1 MGYTDHD
8 WFEADATGAFPV
20 FGRPDADGV
29 RYADSGLLPDDVLP
43 ADEGW
48 FPDVRRPADG
58 AHVPDG
64 AHAPDGALLSDSAR
78 APYASQASGG
88 SRAGARVAHGYE
100 IAHES
105 PLTDAGRRGSG
116 LTDGDRFA
124 ESGGHADGG
133 SSGDAFPAVGAYP
146 GGGILA
152 AGQDVDG
159 DTGDSPM
166 VDWYAGYEQYAGEED
181 DGAGQR
187 RTADEEETL
196 VRTYA
201 RPADPREA
209 AGFAGQ
215 PPVTGQPP
223 AAGQPTGDHLD
234 GGYQDGG
241 YQDEL
246 SLADYPDRSS
256 LAGRIVRLRPDRWL
270 IAGGGL
276 AAAAAVVV
284 AFVMAG
290 GSGSAAMPGSAATP
304 GSGTAQTA
312 TMQSAA
318 AHASPPVCVTPAPGR

>member
-48 FPDVRRPADG
+48 FPADG
-58 AHVPDG
+58 AQ
-64 AHAPDGALLSDSAR
+64 APDGALLSGSAR
-78 APYASQASGG
+78 ASHVSQAGT
-88 SRAGARVAHGYE
+88 RVAHGYE

-105 PLTDAGRRGSG
+105 PLTDAGRHGSG
-116 LTDGDRFA
+116 LTVGDRFA
-124 ESGGHADGG
+124 ESGGDAEG
-133 SSGDAFPAVGAYP
+133 SASDAFPPVGAYSGEGFP
-146 GGGILA
+146 A
-152 AGQDVDG
+152 AGQDVAG
-159 DTGDSPM
+159 DTGDYPM
-166 VDWYAGYEQYAGEED
+166 DDWYAGYEQYAGEED
-181 DGAGQR
+181 DRPGQR
-187 RTADEEETL
+187 RTAAEEETL

-215 PPVTGQPP
+215 PSVTGQPP
-223 AAGQPTGDHLD
+223 AAGQPTGDRLD
-234 GGYQDGG
+234 GGHQDGG

-246 SLADYPDRSS
+246 SLADYADRSS

-276 AAAAAVVV
+276 AAATAVVV

-290 GSGSAAMPGSAATP
+290 GSGSAAMPGSAARP